1 MGTIASILHNVYR
14 AKGQRTLTA
23 QDFNPFKP
31 QQLTRVRAKTSDEL
45 LKKVEMLNLMFGGKD
60 LRHRTGR

>member
-23 QDFNPFKP
+23 EDFNPFKP
-31 QQLTRVRAKTSDEL
+31 RLTKVRAKTSDDL
-45 LKKVEMLNLMFGGKD
+45 LKKVEMLNFMFGGKD
-60 LRHRTGR
+60 LRHGTGR